1 MFTWLKF
8 YCFMIVYVD
17 CVLSKN
23 LPKGEIVKSKIE
35 EICGDNLDLFV
46 GNIFD
51 NKFTIYRKGKSCGLR

>member
-1 MFTWLKF
+1 
-8 YCFMIVYVD
+8 MIIYVD
-17 CVLSKN
+17 YVLSKN

-51 NKFTIYRKGKSCGLR
+51 NKF